1 MRSRY
6 RLKVTRIGSRVRPQ
20 KKHSQN
26 AQKMIYVF
34 WSMVFPQKDTT
45 VKNKSSIQ
53 MRRGKNWNRDSTGRP
68 TNRSSSWDAKKRRD
82 PKSDRRDWKKNTD
95 INWIG

>member
-1 MRSRY
+1 MRSNY
-6 RLKVTRIGSRVRPQ
+6 HSKVTRIGSRARPQ
-20 KKHSQN
+20 RKHSQN
-26 AQKMIYVF
+26 AQKMIYGF

-68 TNRSSSWDAKKRRD
+68 TNRSTSWDAKKRRD
-82 PKSDRRDWKKNTD
+82 PKSNRRDWKKNTD
-95 INWIG
+95 IDWIG